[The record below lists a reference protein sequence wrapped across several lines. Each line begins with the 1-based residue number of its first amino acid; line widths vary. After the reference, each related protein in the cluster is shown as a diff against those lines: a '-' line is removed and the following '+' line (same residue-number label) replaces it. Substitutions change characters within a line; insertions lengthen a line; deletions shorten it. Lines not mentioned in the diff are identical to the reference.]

1 MKNLLA
7 CLAVFAAFSVSAQQ
21 FSPPWNPDADDNG
34 SIGAADVLA
43 TLSVYGNEWGVNTS
57 LTCDYVPSDSEQW
70 FLDVLT
76 GEVII
81 DSLFF
86 QQIQLTSTEV
96 FVIGCPEPVIDTLVI
111 EQTTW
116 LFPYNIGLEYPL
128 VYFEDNTSP
137 NEGFAFCGMGFS
149 QGEYS
154 FYLEAQPANSS
165 SIENAGFPFDSW
177 WEHNTQLPF
186 GSGFILNESGI
197 DGDMWNS
204 PNDYVQFIQ
213 LIPYWHYDE

>member
-7 CLAVFAAFSVSAQQ
+7 CFVVFAALSVSAQQ
-21 FSPPWNPDADDNG
+21 FSPPWNPDSDDNG
-34 SIGAADVLA
+34 SIGATDVLA

-57 LTCDYVPSDSEQW
+57 LTCDYVPTDSEQW
-70 FLDVLT
+70 LLDVLS
-76 GEVII
+76 GEVVI

-96 FVIGCPEPVIDTLVI
+96 YVIGCPEPVIDTLVI
-111 EQTTW
+111 EQTSW
-116 LFPYNIGLEYPL
+116 LFPYYIDLQYPEL
-128 VYFEDNTSP
+128 YFESNSSLNTSY
-137 NEGFAFCGMGFS
+137 AYCGISFS
-149 QGEYS
+149 QGYYEIILS
-154 FYLEAQPANSS
+154 AQPENAEL
-165 SIENAGFPFDSW
+165 IGNAGFNFDNW
-177 WEHNTQLPF
+177 WQLNTQLPF

-213 LIPYWHYDE
+213 LIPYWHYAE